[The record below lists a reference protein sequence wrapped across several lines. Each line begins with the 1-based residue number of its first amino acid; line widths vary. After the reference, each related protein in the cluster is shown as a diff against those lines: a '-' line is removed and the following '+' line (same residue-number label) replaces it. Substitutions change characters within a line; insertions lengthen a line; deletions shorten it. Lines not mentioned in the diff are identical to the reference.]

1 MPLGKTTDIKEIYI
15 FMGVYIYILYV
26 LFVVMVDP
34 FVLNNLSSQVHVCT
48 FMCTYMHNFCVTL
61 AVT

>member
-1 MPLGKTTDIKEIYI
+1 MPLGKTTNIKEIYI
-15 FMGVYIYILYV
+15 IYGHVYILYV

-48 FMCTYMHNFCVTL
+48 FMCTYMNNFCVTL